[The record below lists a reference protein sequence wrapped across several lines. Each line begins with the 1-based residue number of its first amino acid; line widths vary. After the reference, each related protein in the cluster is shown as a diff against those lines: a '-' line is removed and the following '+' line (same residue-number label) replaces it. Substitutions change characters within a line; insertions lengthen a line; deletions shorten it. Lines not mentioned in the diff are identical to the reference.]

1 MNMLKGEEL
10 ICYESC
16 DFSNSQNVEKNMGNK
31 KPQKQKRKQLT
42 TNVSTKFEKIN
53 YYKKAT

>member
-1 MNMLKGEEL
+1 
-10 ICYESC
+10 
-16 DFSNSQNVEKNMGNK
+16 MGNK

-53 YYKKAT
+53 YYKKATWYSESSFLL